1 MSDDKNRKAMNGD
14 NQAFVDWFRLAS
26 PYIHVHRGQT
36 FVVQFDGEAVAD
48 SHFPQLIHDL
58 ALLNSLGIRL
68 VLVYGARPQI
78 DRRLEIAGVE
88 SNFHK
93 GMRVTDAPALEHVK
107 EAIGRIRVDI
117 EALLSMGP
125 GNTPMRE
132 TRLQVSSGN
141 FIIAQPLGIHDGID
155 FEHTGEVRRIDA
167 EAIRT
172 KLDRHEIVLVPP
184 MGYSPTGEA
193 FNLSARDV
201 AAEVAASLQAAK
213 LIYLTESDGLRNS
226 DGNLIRQLSEK
237 EAEAL
242 FAEGHA
248 GNDAVTDQA
257 AHAIYACKQ
266 GVVRTHIINRCR
278 DGALLLELFSRD
290 GVGTMISAAPY
301 DDIRKACIE
310 DVAGILELIEPLEK
324 AGVLAHRSRE
334 KLELEIDHFTILLRD
349 GVIIGCAALYPFDG
363 EKVAEIACLAIHG
376 DYQKQGRGDQL
387 FASLERE
394 ARRRGLERVFVL
406 TTHAPH
412 WFLERGFKEGKLDD
426 LPVKRKELYN
436 IQRNSKVLIK
446 QL

>member
-1 MSDDKNRKAMNGD
+1 MNEKKQDSIYGG

-26 PYIHVHRGQT
+26 PYIHVHRGHT

-48 SHFPQLIHDL
+48 GSFPQLIHDL

-78 DRRLEIAGVE
+78 ETRLQQAGIE
-88 SNFHK
+88 SKFHK
-93 GMRVTDAPALEHVK
+93 GMRVTDTAALDHVR
-107 EAIGRIRVDI
+107 EAIGRIRIDI

-132 TRLQVSSGN
+132 TRLQVASGN
-141 FIIAQPLGIHDGID
+141 FITAQPLGIHDGID
-155 FEHTGEVRRIDA
+155 FEHTGEVRRLDT
-167 EAIRT
+167 EAIRV

-184 MGYSPTGEA
+184 LGYSPTGEV

-201 AAEVAASLQAAK
+201 AAEVAVGLQATK
-213 LIYLTESDGLRNS
+213 LIYLTDSDGLR
-226 DGNLIRQLSEK
+226 DTEGNLIRQLSEK
-237 EAEAL
+237 EAEKL
-242 FAEGHA
+242 FAGA
-248 GNDAVTDQA
+248 DTANAPVVDQM

-266 GVVRTHIINRCR
+266 GIRRTHIINRCR

-290 GVGTMISAAPY
+290 GIGTMISAAPF
-301 DDIRKACIE
+301 DDLRKASIE
-310 DVAGILELIEPLEK
+310 DVAGILELIEPLER

-349 GVIIGCAALYPFDG
+349 GVIIGCGALYPFDD
-363 EKVAEIACLAIHG
+363 EKVAEIACLAIHEN
-376 DYQKQGRGDQL
+376 YQNQGRGDQL

-394 ARRRGLERVFVL
+394 ARRRGLERLFVL
-406 TTHAPH
+406 TTHALH
-412 WFLERGFKEGKLDD
+412 WFLERGFKEGKLGD

-446 QL
+446 AL